1 MRHLYWLI
9 PTWCWK
15 LSFCVLWQVKSE
27 SRVLDEEGKSSFI
40 VCQTKR
46 DTGSCPE
53 KLCVPTWEDLMSFLA
68 MIQRVGSLIILGCVH
83 YLHLSNLFLG
93 NLDELLWFFQ
103 CSLRWSFSGVKSA
116 DILKSLKIWLY
127 VSLEMELGPCLWF
140 PGYCSLVF
148 AFLPFSN

>member
-1 MRHLYWLI
+1 M
-9 PTWCWK
+9 
-15 LSFCVLWQVKSE
+15 
-27 SRVLDEEGKSSFI
+27 DEEGKSSFI

-103 CSLRWSFSGVKSA
+103 CSLRWAFSGMKNA
-116 DILKSLKIWLY
+116 DILKSLKTLLCASPEARGALLGGCIIVSWLPLPY
-127 VSLEMELGPCLWF
+127 IFIFPLLPSLP
-140 PGYCSLVF
+140 
-148 AFLPFSN
+148 